1 MMMVKKNPLQSSAS
15 PVRITNSMLLFQS
28 RFHDDDGGD
37 NEDNDDDDGV
47 NMLPLGRK
55 VSAEQL
61 KAVERKKNER
71 ERMKLRK
78 ILTQSILS

>member
-1 MMMVKKNPLQSSAS
+1 MMMVKKSPLQSSAS
-15 PVRITNSMLLFQS
+15 PVRMTNSMLLFQN
-28 RFHDDDGGD
+28 RFHDDGDNNDDGDGG
-37 NEDNDDDDGV
+37 V
-47 NMLPLGRK
+47 NLLPLGRK

-61 KAVERKKNER
+61 KAIERKKNER

>member
-15 PVRITNSMLLFQS
+15 PVRMTNSMLLFQN
-28 RFHDDDGGD
+28 RFHDDGD
-37 NEDNDDDDGV
+37 NNNDDGDGGV

-61 KAVERKKNER
+61 KAIERKKNER